1 MGNLDIFVN
10 RVYWEDIVS
19 TIVIHEDNDSSS
31 VKFRCRTPRGVEVHK
46 RTAKRCELREDHVS

>member
-31 VKFRCRTPRGVEVHK
+31 VKFRCRTPRGVE
-46 RTAKRCELREDHVS
+46 ALRCCIDVANLCVS